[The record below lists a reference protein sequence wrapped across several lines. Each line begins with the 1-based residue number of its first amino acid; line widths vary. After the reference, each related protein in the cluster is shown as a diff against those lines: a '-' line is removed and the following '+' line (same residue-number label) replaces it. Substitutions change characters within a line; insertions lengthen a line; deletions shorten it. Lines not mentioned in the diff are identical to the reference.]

1 MVFCSPSLPNLV
13 FVAQLL
19 VFSSSVEGS
28 NSLLGWYSISKK
40 SVKKQLLQEGLIL
53 PGVSD
58 TSGEQ
63 VVLG

>member
-1 MVFCSPSLPNLV
+1 M
-13 FVAQLL
+13 
-19 VFSSSVEGS
+19 EGS
-28 NSLLGWYSISKK
+28 NSLLGWYLVSKK
-40 SVKKQLLQEGLIL
+40 TVKKQLLQEGLML